1 MREKRK
7 FNFNEI
13 VDITNRILD
22 GENIKVIAKEYNV
35 LSQSIKT
42 NMNWELYRRNPQL
55 YRYIVKDLNVP
66 NKKTIYLTDLDKP
79 LKEFF
84 KR

>member
-7 FNFNEI
+7 FKYEEI
-13 VDITNRILD
+13 INITDRILE
-22 GENIKVIAKEYNV
+22 GEDIKVIAKEYNV
-35 LSQSIKT
+35 LSQTIKT

-66 NKKTIYLTDLDKP
+66 NKKAIYLTDLDKP

-84 KR
+84 KQ

>member
-7 FNFNEI
+7 FKYEEI
-13 VDITNRILD
+13 INITDRILD
-22 GENIKVIAKEYNV
+22 GENIKAIAKEYNV
-35 LSQSIKT
+35 LSQTIKT

-55 YRYIVKDLNVP
+55 YRYIVKDLNIP
-66 NKKTIYLTDLDKP
+66 NKKAIYLTDLDKP

-84 KR
+84 KQ